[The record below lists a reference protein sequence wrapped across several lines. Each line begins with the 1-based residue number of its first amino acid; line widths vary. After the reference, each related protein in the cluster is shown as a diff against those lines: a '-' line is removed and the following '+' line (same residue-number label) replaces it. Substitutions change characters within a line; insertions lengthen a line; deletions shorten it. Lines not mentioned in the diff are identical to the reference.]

1 MEITRIAIR
10 PVEMKKVKAL
20 ASITIDDVFVIHDLR
35 VVQGDRGFFV
45 AMPSRKLPNGT
56 HRDIAH
62 PINSETRELIQAR
75 VLEEFEERD
84 NVPSESRATPELP
97 ATPKSPEW
105 QPMTNR

>member
-1 MEITRIAIR
+1 MKITRIAIR

-62 PINSETRELIQAR
+62 PINSETRELIQSR
-75 VLEEFEERD
+75 VLEQFEEKD
-84 NVPSESRATPELP
+84 EAAPASVES
-97 ATPKSPEW
+97 SEW
-105 QPMTNR
+105 QPLTNQ

>member
-1 MEITRIAIR
+1 MRITRIAIR

-62 PINSETRELIQAR
+62 PINSETRELIQAK
-75 VLEEFEERD
+75 VLEEFDQNDIE
-84 NVPSESRATPELP
+84 APEV
-97 ATPKSPEW
+97 AEW
-105 QPMTNR
+105 QPQTNR

>member
-1 MEITRIAIR
+1 MRITRIASR
-10 PVEMKKVKAL
+10 SVEMKKVKAL

-62 PINSETRELIQAR
+62 PINSETRELIQTR
-75 VLEEFEERD
+75 VLEEFDQNDIE
-84 NVPSESRATPELP
+84 APEAP
-97 ATPKSPEW
+97 EAPEW
-105 QPMTNR
+105 QPQTNR